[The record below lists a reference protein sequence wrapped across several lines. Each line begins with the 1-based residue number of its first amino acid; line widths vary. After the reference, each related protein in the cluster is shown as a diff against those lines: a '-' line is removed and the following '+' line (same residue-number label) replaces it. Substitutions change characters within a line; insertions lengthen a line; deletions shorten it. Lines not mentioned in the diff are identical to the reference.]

1 MDWEAHRSCPDARGP
16 GPGSPPAK
24 NPEGGSPGAEWVRAW
39 RLGRRARRAPVLRLA
54 AHLVLA
60 PSAPAVIRLWAAP
73 GVLDRPWLVAG
84 AG

>member
-1 MDWEAHRSCPDARGP
+1 MDWEAHRSGPDALGP

-24 NPEGGSPGAEWVRAW
+24 HPEGGLPGAEWVRA
-39 RLGRRARRAPVLRLA
+39 RRARRARRGPVRRLA
-54 AHLVLA
+54 ARFVLA